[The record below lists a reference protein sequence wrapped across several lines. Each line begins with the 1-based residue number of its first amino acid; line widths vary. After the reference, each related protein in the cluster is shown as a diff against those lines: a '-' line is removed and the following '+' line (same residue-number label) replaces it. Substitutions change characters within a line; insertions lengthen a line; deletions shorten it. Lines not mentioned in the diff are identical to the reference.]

1 MFYLECKAEQKPILF
16 IVTTDTVMILLNV
29 LNVQYLFIILTF
41 LKKKKTLSWSRESWL
56 RFPNIII
63 LDVGE
68 NTNVYNTC
76 TVTSDVD
83 SIVHTLYDGLCF
95 I

>member
-41 LKKKKTLSWSRESWL
+41 LKKKK
-56 RFPNIII
+56 NAI
-63 LDVGE
+63 LK
-68 NTNVYNTC
+68 
-76 TVTSDVD
+76 
-83 SIVHTLYDGLCF
+83 
-95 I
+95 